1 MLLRNL
7 LSRIDKKSVKAK
19 AMNTKQSKMLTNLQI
34 MVEEL
39 NEYNE
44 VKVESR
50 RQAQQRLVQSLRM
63 HVAHAFGLADRGVWL
78 LRDDHTKWQLNL
90 LKNVKNARGKTVKDY
105 HKLIFQN
112 V

>member
-1 MLLRNL
+1 MRKAKYSKVSRSHSISSLFNSLFGATLCIVLRVYTSSEQPQSGKIFTSIEQLYEMLLRNL

-50 RQAQQRLVQSLRM
+50 RQAQQRLV
-63 HVAHAFGLADRGVWL
+63 
-78 LRDDHTKWQLNL
+78 
-90 LKNVKNARGKTVKDY
+90 
-105 HKLIFQN
+105 
-112 V
+112 

>member
-50 RQAQQRLVQSLRM
+50 RQA
-63 HVAHAFGLADRGVWL
+63 
-78 LRDDHTKWQLNL
+78 
-90 LKNVKNARGKTVKDY
+90 
-105 HKLIFQN
+105 
-112 V
+112 